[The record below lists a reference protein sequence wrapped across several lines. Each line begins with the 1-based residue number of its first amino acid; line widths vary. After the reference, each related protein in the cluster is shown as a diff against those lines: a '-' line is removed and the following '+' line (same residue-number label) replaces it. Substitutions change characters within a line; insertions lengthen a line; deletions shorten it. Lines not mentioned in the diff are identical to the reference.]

1 MTSTLTNTRGEVLV
15 RFWFLKLIFVGI
27 WARPQE
33 QHNQIDKQFYFKKMN
48 KGRWQELVSPGTAEA
63 CSRLQTSIIPGTP
76 SCKRM
81 ITFVGKSTQWWQW
94 LCGEGSLVVGAQS
107 GAESR
112 RWSVELTKVRS
123 WGQAGLATGNPETQ
137 SRGHR
142 RNREAGRFTR
152 IKAKQTGL
160 KQAGSEPGRQVEEK
174 RTTLRNTLTIIATFQ
189 CETFYKQNVCA

>member
-1 MTSTLTNTRGEVLV
+1 MVIVQSAECS
-15 RFWFLKLIFVGI
+15 
-27 WARPQE
+27 ARPNKKKGKGQIEERKYINYTE
-33 QHNQIDKQFYFKKMN
+33 QIKLVGH
-48 KGRWQELVSPGTAEA
+48 LVSGQQVSAQLWA
-63 CSRLQTSIIPGTP
+63 Q
-76 SCKRM
+76 
-81 ITFVGKSTQWWQW
+81 
-94 LCGEGSLVVGAQS
+94 EGSLVVGAQS

-112 RWSVELTKVRS
+112 RWSVELMKVRS

-152 IKAKQTGL
+152 IKAKQTGR

-189 CETFYKQNVCA
+189 CETFFKQNVCA